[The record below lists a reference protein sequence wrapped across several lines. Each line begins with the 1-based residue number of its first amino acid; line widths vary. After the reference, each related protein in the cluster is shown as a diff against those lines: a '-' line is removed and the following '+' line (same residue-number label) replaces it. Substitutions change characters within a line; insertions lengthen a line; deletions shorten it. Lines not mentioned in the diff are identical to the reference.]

1 MIKNKIKQ
9 TIKFFF
15 IKILKI
21 LPSVFQIF
29 PLEVLRTNKIK
40 INNVEILYQPLSELS
55 QRRWKAFE
63 RNGKEENT
71 FNWINNFLEEK
82 VFFDI
87 GANIGV
93 FSIYSALKKKAKV
106 YSFEPEPNSFI
117 ELFNTSELNN
127 CKITPMLIPLND
139 TNNVNFFNL
148 KNKFVPGKSGHK
160 FGIKDISKK
169 NFGISGIK
177 LDDIVSEKKIPFPDY
192 IKIDV
197 DGLEKNVLQ
206 GMKKILEHDNLR
218 SILIEFSNKEEID
231 FYKKDLKKKNF
242 YLIGEPTGGNRNY
255 MFSKQEG

>member
-1 MIKNKIKQ
+1 MIKNKIKHAV
-9 TIKFFF
+9 KSFF
-15 IKILKI
+15 IKVLKI
-21 LPSVFQIF
+21 LPPVIQIF
-29 PLEVLRTNKIK
+29 PLEALRTNKIN
-40 INNVEILYQPLSELS
+40 INNVQILYQPLSELS
-55 QRRWKAFE
+55 DRRWRAFE

-71 FNWINNFLEEK
+71 FNWINNFLDNK

-127 CKITPMLIPLND
+127 CQITPMLIPLDN
-139 TNNVNFFNL
+139 TNNVNFLNL

-160 FGIKDISKK
+160 FGIQDSNKK
-169 NFGISGIK
+169 NFGISGFK
-177 LDDIVSEKKIPFPDY
+177 LDDIVFEKKIPLPDY

-231 FYKKDLKKKNF
+231 FYKVDLKKNRF
-242 YLIGEPTGGNRNY
+242 DLVCGPTGENRNY
-255 MFSKQEG
+255 LFSRHFE

>member
-1 MIKNKIKQ
+1 MIKNKIKHAV
-9 TIKFFF
+9 KSFF

-21 LPSVFQIF
+21 LPPVIQIF
-29 PLEVLRTNKIK
+29 PLEALRTNKIN
-40 INNVEILYQPLSELS
+40 INNVQILYQPLSELS
-55 QRRWKAFE
+55 DRRWRAFE

-71 FNWINNFLEEK
+71 FNWINNFLDDK

-127 CKITPMLIPLND
+127 CQITPMLIPLDN
-139 TNNVNFFNL
+139 TNNVNFLNL

-169 NFGISGIK
+169 NFGISGFK
-177 LDDIVSEKKIPFPDY
+177 LDDIVFEKKIPLPDY

-231 FYKKDLKKKNF
+231 FYKVDLKKNKF
-242 YLIGEPTGGNRNY
+242 DLVGGPTGGNRNY
-255 MFSKQEG
+255 LFSRHFE